1 MRRAFFCS
9 RFTSGIVPGNAFFRF
24 SGDRNHFDGW
34 GGIYFIVG
42 FLFWVGSEGDYGY
55 LCPEPLNGRHSANIQ
70 WIWAKHGLILIYFDN
85 TEKS

>member
-1 MRRAFFCS
+1 MLFFVPVLLVELFLEMRFFD
-9 RFTSGIVPGNAFFRF
+9 FLETATILMGG
-24 SGDRNHFDGW
+24 